1 LLTFCLLRLQPHENK
16 WWSKGSKFGTPD
28 IAIAYSPS
36 SAPPAERLAS
46 ESGAQPL
53 SLRTKALIDLQ
64 TFEGCFVLDP
74 ALATLLGVSITD
86 LEAQLSC
93 FTPSNAGL
101 SQEHK
106 RSVWATMLAIKF
118 FETQLAGERSVW
130 QLVVDKAK
138 AWLDESAIVGDADV
152 KELERLVG
160 EVLGV

>member
-1 LLTFCLLRLQPHENK
+1 
-16 WWSKGSKFGTPD
+16 
-28 IAIAYSPS
+28 
-36 SAPPAERLAS
+36 
-46 ESGAQPL
+46 
-53 SLRTKALIDLQ
+53 
-64 TFEGCFVLDP
+64 VLDP